1 MLDMSVIGEEEVDSC
16 NQMMMENE
24 VDEVDEEVDFC
35 NQIMMTLLLLL
46 LDQTEISPK
55 TLNCVAC

>member
-24 VDEVDEEVDFC
+24 VENEVDEEVDSY
-35 NQIMMTLLLLL
+35 NQIMMTLLL